1 MEASKPSA
9 KLGTKVA
16 KRDISGGDVEI
27 TTTSRDRFVEA
38 SADIMLHITD
48 KVVDLTRKAE
58 FQQRIQTILDPLVNH
73 VISRVFPYI
82 LLLSIIFLILLLV
95 TVSTFV
101 IVMRSSIA
109 AIKSVDMRTGLPDSW

>member
-1 MEASKPSA
+1 MKTDKADKKP
-9 KLGTKVA
+9 
-16 KRDISGGDVEI
+16 DDVELP
-27 TTTSRDRFVEA
+27 TTTRDRFVEA

-58 FQQRIQTILDPLVNH
+58 FQQRMQTILDPLVNH

-109 AIKSVDMRTGLPDSW
+109 AIKSVDMKTGLPDSW